1 MGRGSTNNIEGTLY
15 QISIV
20 LKHKKERTLVDA
32 SDSTLVLSS
41 SQIWYKSKAQRKSH
55 SRSRDDYK
63 EVDDNFSLQRS
74 TITFPYILFRGIYRI
89 QFHVCDDKLILE
101 ENLIKNSDTR

>member
-1 MGRGSTNNIEGTLY
+1 MGRESTNNIEGTLY

-41 SQIWYKSKAQRKSH
+41 SQIWYKSKAQRKSLSQ
-55 SRSRDDYK
+55 SRHDYK

-74 TITFPYILFRGIYRI
+74 TITFPYILFSGIYRI
-89 QFHVCDDKLILE
+89 QFHVCDDKIILA
-101 ENLIKNSDTR
+101 ENHNNNGDTR

>member
-1 MGRGSTNNIEGTLY
+1 MGRESTNNIEGTLY

-41 SQIWYKSKAQRKSH
+41 SQIWYKSKAQRKSL

-74 TITFPYILFRGIYRI
+74 TISYNFVKYN
-89 QFHVCDDKLILE
+89 KL
-101 ENLIKNSDTR
+101 

>member
-1 MGRGSTNNIEGTLY
+1 MSRENKNSIGGTLY

-41 SQIWYKSKAQRKSH
+41 SQIWYKSKAQRKSF

-74 TITFPYILFRGIYRI
+74 TITFPYILFGGIYRI
-89 QFHVCDDKLILE
+89 QFHVCDDKLTLAE
-101 ENLIKNSDTR
+101 THNDNGDTR